1 MAENKRKPA
10 PVVEVAEELEEEEQ
24 APKVERKPKK
34 KAKTP
39 MIFVRFMDVFGVFKR
54 NEIAKAMPFVL
65 FVTFLIICYIGNSYY
80 AERVIRDIEKTKNQ
94 LKERRAE
101 YISTMSQLM
110 SESKQSEVAREL
122 SAYEL
127 KESTQ
132 PPQKIF
138 APEPKK
144 K

>member
-10 PVVEVAEELEEEEQ
+10 PVVESEEELEEEQ
-24 APKVERKPKK
+24 APKPEAKAKK
-34 KAKTP
+34 KAKPPVFFT
-39 MIFVRFMDVFGVFKR
+39 RFADVFGVFKR

-65 FVTFLIICYIGNSYY
+65 FVTFLIVCYIGNSYY
-80 AERVIRDIEKTKNQ
+80 AEKVIRDIEKTKNE

-110 SESKQSEVAREL
+110 TESKQSEVAREL
-122 SAYEL
+122 SSYEL
-127 KESTQ
+127 KESTE

-138 APEPKK
+138 APEEKTKK
-144 K
+144 

>member
-10 PVVEVAEELEEEEQ
+10 PVVEEAEEVEEE
-24 APKVERKPKK
+24 APKVEKKPKK
-34 KAKTP
+34 KAKP
-39 MIFVRFMDVFGVFKR
+39 PVILVRFMDVFGVFKR

-80 AERVIRDIEKTKNQ
+80 AERVIRDIEKTKNE

-110 SESKQSEVAREL
+110 TESKQSEIAREL

-127 KESTQ
+127 KENTSPT
-132 PPQKIF
+132 QKIF
-138 APEPKK
+138 APEKENK
-144 K
+144 

>member
-110 SESKQSEVAREL
+110 LESKQSEVAREL
-122 SAYEL
+122 SAFEL

>member
-10 PVVEVAEELEEEEQ
+10 PVVEEAEEVEEE
-24 APKVERKPKK
+24 APKVEKKPKK
-34 KAKTP
+34 KAKP
-39 MIFVRFMDVFGVFKR
+39 PVILVRFMDVFGVFKR

-80 AERVIRDIEKTKNQ
+80 AERVIRDIEKTKNE

-110 SESKQSEVAREL
+110 TESKQSEIAREL

-127 KESTQ
+127 KENTSPT
-132 PPQKIF
+132 QKIF
-138 APEPKK
+138 APKK
-144 K
+144 ENK

>member
-10 PVVEVAEELEEEEQ
+10 PVVVEAEEVEEET
-24 APKVERKPKK
+24 PKAEKKPKK
-34 KAKTP
+34 KAKP
-39 MIFVRFMDVFGVFKR
+39 PVILVRFMDVFGVFKR

-80 AERVIRDIEKTKNQ
+80 AERVIRDIEKTKNE

-110 SESKQSEVAREL
+110 TESKQSEIAREL

-127 KESTQ
+127 KENTSPT
-132 PPQKIF
+132 QKIF
-138 APEPKK
+138 APKTEKK
-144 K
+144 

>member
-1 MAENKRKPA
+1 MAENKRKAA
-10 PVVEVAEELEEEEQ
+10 PVVEEAEEAEEE
-24 APKVERKPKK
+24 APKVEKKPKK
-34 KAKTP
+34 KAKP
-39 MIFVRFMDVFGVFKR
+39 PVILVRFMDVFGVFKR

-80 AERVIRDIEKTKNQ
+80 AERVIRDIEKTKNE

-110 SESKQSEVAREL
+110 TESKQSEIAREL

-127 KESTQ
+127 KENTSPT
-132 PPQKIF
+132 QKIF
-138 APEPKK
+138 APKK
-144 K
+144 ENK

>member
-10 PVVEVAEELEEEEQ
+10 PVVEEAEELEEEQ
-24 APKVERKPKK
+24 APKVEKKPKK
-34 KAKTP
+34 KAKPP
-39 MIFVRFMDVFGVFKR
+39 MIFLRFMDIFSVFKR

-65 FVTFLIICYIGNSYY
+65 FVTFLIVLYIGNSYY
-80 AERVIRDIEKTKNQ
+80 AERVIRDIEKTKNE

-101 YISTMSQLM
+101 YISTMSELM
-110 SESKQSEVAREL
+110 TESKQSEVAKEL
-122 SAYEL
+122 SEYEL

-138 APEPKK
+138 APETKTK
-144 K
+144 

>member
-10 PVVEVAEELEEEEQ
+10 PVVEEAEEVEEE
-24 APKVERKPKK
+24 APRVERKPKK
-34 KAKTP
+34 RVKPP
-39 MIFVRFMDVFGVFKR
+39 MILTRFMDVFGIFQR

-80 AERVIRDIEKTKNQ
+80 AERVIRDIEKTKNE

-110 SESKQSEVAREL
+110 AESKQSELAREL
-122 SAYEL
+122 SASEL
-127 KESTQ
+127 KENTQ
-132 PPQKIF
+132 PTQKIF
-138 APEPKK
+138 APKK
-144 K
+144 EKK

>member
-10 PVVEVAEELEEEEQ
+10 PVVEDSEDIEEET
-24 APKVERKPKK
+24 PKVEKKPKK

-39 MIFVRFMDVFGVFKR
+39 VVLVRFMNIFGIFKR
-54 NEIAKAMPFVL
+54 NELAKAMPFVL

-80 AERVIRDIEKTKNQ
+80 AERVIRDIEKTKNE

-110 SESKQSEVAREL
+110 IESKQSEIAREL
-122 SAYEL
+122 SEFEL
-127 KESTQ
+127 KENTQ
-132 PPQKIF
+132 PTPKIF
-138 APEPKK
+138 APVKEKK
-144 K
+144 Q

>member
-10 PVVEVAEELEEEEQ
+10 PVVEEAEELEEEQ
-24 APKVERKPKK
+24 APKVEKKPKK
-34 KAKTP
+34 KAKPP
-39 MIFVRFMDVFGVFKR
+39 MIFLRFMDIFSVFKR

-65 FVTFLIICYIGNSYY
+65 FVTFLIVLYIGNSYY
-80 AERVIRDIEKTKNQ
+80 AERVIRDIEKTKNE

-101 YISTMSQLM
+101 YISTMSELM
-110 SESKQSEVAREL
+110 TESKQSEVAKEL
-122 SAYEL
+122 SVFEL

-138 APEPKK
+138 APETKTK
-144 K
+144 